1 MRESRENRAER
12 LAVRADKKR
21 KEADAITEQAREM
34 ASIIPMGEPIHIGH
48 HSERRDRNYREKIG
62 NKMRKGAE
70 LSDYAD
76 ELERRAKASA
86 RNTAIYADALD
97 PVAEIDARIAE
108 LETRREEIKA
118 RPHETYELTNI
129 GANIRRLKLRRESL
143 AEIKASGKT
152 ERVVNGVKV
161 IENPDIARIQ
171 LVFNG
176 KPSDDVREAL
186 KYNGFRWAPSEGA
199 WQRNL
204 NANGKCAA
212 NVVLNYIESKEES
225 NAE

>member
-12 LAVRADKKR
+12 LSERAEKKR
-21 KEADAITEQAREM
+21 NEADAITGQAMKM
-34 ASIIPMGEPIHIGH
+34 ASVIPIGEPIHIGH
-48 HSERRDRNYREKIG
+48 YSERRDRNYRERIG

-70 LSDYAD
+70 LADYAE
-76 ELERRAKASA
+76 ELERRAMTSA

-97 PVAEIDARIAE
+97 PVADIDAKIAK
-108 LETRREEIKA
+108 LEAERTAIKA
-118 RPHETYELTNI
+118 REHKAWELTNI

-143 AEIKASGKT
+143 AKMKATDKS
-152 ERVVNGVKV
+152 ERVVNGVRV

-176 KPSDDVREAL
+176 KPSEDVREAL
-186 KYNGFRWAPSEGA
+186 KINGFRWAPSEGA

-204 NANGKCAA
+204 NANGKYAA
-212 NVVLNYIESKEES
+212 EVVLNYIGEHLEPR
-225 NAE
+225 

>member
-1 MRESRENRAER
+1 MRESRENRSER
-12 LAVRADKKR
+12 LAARADKKR
-21 KEADAITEQAREM
+21 KEADAITGQAMKM
-34 ASIIPMGEPIHIGH
+34 ASVIPMGQPILIGH

-86 RNTAIYADALD
+86 RNTAIYADAID
-97 PVAEIDARIAE
+97 PVADIDEKIAK
-108 LETRREEIKA
+108 LEAERTAIKA
-118 RPHETYELTNI
+118 REHKAWELTNI

-143 AEIKASGKT
+143 AKMKATDKS

-161 IENPDIARIQ
+161 IENPEIARIQ

-176 KPSDDVREAL
+176 KPSEDVREAL
-186 KYNGFRWAPSEGA
+186 KFNGFRWAPSEGA

-204 NANGKCAA
+204 NANGKYAA
-212 NVVLNYIESKEES
+212 EAVLNYIGEHLEPR
-225 NAE
+225 

>member
-1 MRESRENRAER
+1 MRESRENRSER
-12 LAVRADKKR
+12 LAECADKKR
-21 KEADAITEQAREM
+21 KEADAITSQAMKM
-34 ASIIPMGEPIHIGH
+34 ASVIPMGQPILIGH

-76 ELERRAKASA
+76 ELERRVKASA

-97 PVAEIDARIAE
+97 PVADIDEKIAK
-108 LETRREEIKA
+108 LEAERAAIKA
-118 RPHETYELTNI
+118 REHKSWELTNI

-143 AEIKASGKT
+143 AKMKASDKT
-152 ERVVNGVKV
+152 ERIVNGVKV

-171 LVFNG
+171 LIFDG
-176 KPSDDVREAL
+176 KPSEDIREAL

-204 NANGKCAA
+204 NANGKYAA
-212 NVVLNYIESKEES
+212 EVVLNYIESKE
-225 NAE
+225 

>member
-12 LAVRADKKR
+12 LSERAEKKR
-21 KEADAITEQAREM
+21 KEADAITGQAMKM

-48 HSERRDRNYREKIG
+48 YSERRDRNYREKIG

-70 LSDYAD
+70 LADYAD
-76 ELERRAKASA
+76 ELERRAEASA
-86 RNTAIYADALD
+86 RNTAIYADAID
-97 PVAEIDARIAE
+97 PVADIDAKIAK
-108 LETRREEIKA
+108 LEADRTAIKA
-118 RPHETYELTNI
+118 REHKAWELTNI
-129 GANIRRLKLRRESL
+129 GANIRRLKLRREPL
-143 AEIKASGKT
+143 AKMKATDKS

-171 LVFNG
+171 LVFEG
-176 KPSDDVREAL
+176 KPGDDVRAAL

-204 NANGKCAA
+204 NANGKYAA
-212 NVVLNYIESKEES
+212 EVVLNYISEHNES
-225 NAE
+225 

>member
-12 LAVRADKKR
+12 LSERADKKR
-21 KEADAITEQAREM
+21 KEADAITGQAMKM

-48 HSERRDRNYREKIG
+48 YSERRDRNYREKIG

-70 LSDYAD
+70 LADYAD
-76 ELERRAKASA
+76 ELERRAEASA
-86 RNTAIYADALD
+86 RNTAIYADAID
-97 PVAEIDARIAE
+97 PVADLDEKIARLEAERDA
-108 LETRREEIKA
+108 IKA
-118 RPHETYELTNI
+118 REHKSWELTNI

-143 AEIKASGKT
+143 ADMKASGKT

-171 LVFNG
+171 LVFDG

-186 KYNGFRWAPSEGA
+186 KINGFRWAPSEGA

-204 NANGKCAA
+204 NANGKYAA
-212 NVVLNYIESKEES
+212 EVVLNYISEHNEPR
-225 NAE
+225 

>member
-1 MRESRENRAER
+1 MRQSRENRAER
-12 LAVRADKKR
+12 LLERAENKRNEAEAV
-21 KEADAITEQAREM
+21 TGQAMKM
-34 ASIIPMGEPIHIGH
+34 ASIIPMGQPILIGH

-86 RNTAIYADALD
+86 RNTAIYADAID
-97 PVAEIDARIAE
+97 PVADIDEKIAK
-108 LETRREEIKA
+108 LEAERTAIKA
-118 RPHETYELTNI
+118 REHKAWELTNI

-143 AEIKASGKT
+143 AKMKATDKS

-161 IENPDIARIQ
+161 IENPEIARIQ

-176 KPSDDVREAL
+176 KPSEDVREAL
-186 KYNGFRWAPSEGA
+186 KFNGFRWAPSEGA

-204 NANGKCAA
+204 NANGKYAA
-212 NVVLNYIESKEES
+212 EAVLNYIGEHLEPR
-225 NAE
+225 

>member
-12 LAVRADKKR
+12 LSERADKKR
-21 KEADAITEQAREM
+21 KEADAITGQAMKM

-48 HSERRDRNYREKIG
+48 YSERRDRNYREKIG

-70 LSDYAD
+70 LADYAD
-76 ELERRAKASA
+76 ELERRAEASA

-97 PVAEIDARIAE
+97 PVADLDEKIARLEAERDA
-108 LETRREEIKA
+108 IKA
-118 RPHETYELTNI
+118 REHKSWELTNI

-143 AEIKASGKT
+143 ADMKASGKT

-171 LVFNG
+171 LVFDG

-186 KYNGFRWAPSEGA
+186 KINGFRWAPSEGA

-204 NANGKCAA
+204 NANGKYAA
-212 NVVLNYIESKEES
+212 EVVLNYIGEHLEPR
-225 NAE
+225 

>member
-12 LAVRADKKR
+12 LSERADKKR
-21 KEADAITEQAREM
+21 KEADAITGQAMKM

-48 HSERRDRNYREKIG
+48 YSERRDRNYREKIG

-70 LSDYAD
+70 LADYAD
-76 ELERRAKASA
+76 ELERRAEASA
-86 RNTAIYADALD
+86 RNTAIYADAID
-97 PVAEIDARIAE
+97 PVADIDAKIAK
-108 LETRREEIKA
+108 LEADRTAIKA
-118 RPHETYELTNI
+118 REHKAWELTNI

-143 AEIKASGKT
+143 AKMKATDKS

-171 LVFNG
+171 LVFEG
-176 KPSDDVREAL
+176 KPGDDVRAAL

-204 NANGKCAA
+204 NANGKYAA
-212 NVVLNYIESKEES
+212 EVVLNYISEHNES
-225 NAE
+225 

>member
-12 LAVRADKKR
+12 LSERAEKKR
-21 KEADAITEQAREM
+21 KEADAITSQAMKM
-34 ASIIPMGEPIHIGH
+34 ASVIPMGQPILIGH

-70 LSDYAD
+70 LADYAE
-76 ELERRAKASA
+76 ELERRARASA

-97 PVAEIDARIAE
+97 PVADIDAKIAK
-108 LETRREEIKA
+108 LEVERNALKA
-118 RPHETYELTNI
+118 REHKSWELTNI

-143 AEIKASGKT
+143 AKMKATDKS

-176 KPSDDVREAL
+176 KPSDDVREEL
-186 KYNGFRWAPSEGA
+186 KYNGFRWAPSENA

-204 NANGKCAA
+204 NANGKYAA
-212 NVVLNYIESKEES
+212 EVVLNYISEHNEPR
-225 NAE
+225 

>member
-1 MRESRENRAER
+1 M
-12 LAVRADKKR
+12 K
-21 KEADAITEQAREM
+21 M
-34 ASIIPMGEPIHIGH
+34 ASVIPMGQPILIGH

-86 RNTAIYADALD
+86 RNTAIYADAID
-97 PVAEIDARIAE
+97 PVADIDEKIAK
-108 LETRREEIKA
+108 LEAERKAIKA
-118 RPHETYELTNI
+118 REHESWELTNI

-143 AEIKASGKT
+143 AKMKATDKN

-171 LVFNG
+171 LVFDG

-186 KYNGFRWAPSEGA
+186 KINGFRWAPSEGA

-204 NANGKCAA
+204 NANGKYAA
-212 NVVLNYIESKEES
+212 EVVLNYIGEHLEPR
-225 NAE
+225 

>member
-1 MRESRENRAER
+1 MRQSRENRAER
-12 LAVRADKKR
+12 LLERAENKR
-21 KEADAITEQAREM
+21 KEAEAVTGQAMKM

-86 RNTAIYADALD
+86 RNTAIYADAID
-97 PVAEIDARIAE
+97 PVADIDEKIAK
-108 LETRREEIKA
+108 LEAERKAIKA
-118 RPHETYELTNI
+118 REHESWELTNI

-143 AEIKASGKT
+143 ADMKASGKT

-171 LVFNG
+171 LVFDG

-186 KYNGFRWAPSEGA
+186 KINGFRWAPSEGA

-204 NANGKCAA
+204 NANGKYAA
-212 NVVLNYIESKEES
+212 EVVLNYISEHNEPR
-225 NAE
+225 

>member
-97 PVAEIDARIAE
+97 PVAEIGFPIMLE
-108 LETRREEIKA
+108 LYRNTVK
-118 RPHETYELTNI
+118 
-129 GANIRRLKLRRESL
+129 RLKR
-143 AEIKASGKT
+143 
-152 ERVVNGVKV
+152 
-161 IENPDIARIQ
+161 
-171 LVFNG
+171 
-176 KPSDDVREAL
+176 
-186 KYNGFRWAPSEGA
+186 Y
-199 WQRNL
+199 
-204 NANGKCAA
+204 
-212 NVVLNYIESKEES
+212 
-225 NAE
+225 